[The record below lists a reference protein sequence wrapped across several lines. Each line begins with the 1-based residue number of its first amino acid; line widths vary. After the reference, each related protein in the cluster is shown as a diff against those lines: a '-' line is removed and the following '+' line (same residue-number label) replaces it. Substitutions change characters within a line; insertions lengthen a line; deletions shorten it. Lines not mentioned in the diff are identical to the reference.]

1 MEAKLQ
7 GKRRATSG
15 TRESSSRTGTRTF
28 ETKRQQSFVHHAM
41 WKQTASTNPQLCGA
55 KNKQNESPF
64 DGLKPA
70 PADATPMRYRA
81 SGAADLERPYE
92 SGYIGN
98 YKAHNPDG
106 MTQDL
111 AISSPDGRTPGH
123 GPSKPRH
130 FIHFVAEEGG
140 EENLQHPAKKH
151 CGNTLRRLLQQN
163 PNIQIQSTQQKYQQ
177 QLTWRPRNRTKPS
190 EKIKNGV
197 WTLPSMQVR
206 SSDSCI
212 QKFFSV
218 VLTSFLPGYDLRP
231 APVLCV
237 KVQMHGPKGLKN
249 PNMFDSSK
257 NSWYC

>member
-81 SGAADLERPYE
+81 SGAADLGTGTSEAIRKRLHWELQGSQARWNDTGP
-92 SGYIGN
+92 G
-98 YKAHNPDG
+98 DF
-106 MTQDL
+106 L
-111 AISSPDGRTPGH
+111 ARKGGRTPGH

-177 QLTWRPRNRTKPS
+177 QLTWHPHNRTKPS
-190 EKIKNGV
+190 EKIKKRR
-197 WTLPSMQVR
+197 L
-206 SSDSCI
+206 
-212 QKFFSV
+212 
-218 VLTSFLPGYDLRP
+218 
-231 APVLCV
+231 
-237 KVQMHGPKGLKN
+237 
-249 PNMFDSSK
+249 DSSIHAG
-257 NSWYC
+257 SEL